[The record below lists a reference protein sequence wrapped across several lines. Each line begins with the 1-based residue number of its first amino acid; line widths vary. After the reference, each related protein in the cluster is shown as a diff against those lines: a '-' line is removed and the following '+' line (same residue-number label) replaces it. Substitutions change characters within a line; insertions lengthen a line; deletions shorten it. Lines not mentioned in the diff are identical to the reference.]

1 MQTKIFNHYFEREDK
16 LHSEKIQLWMDH
28 SLFTWQWWLGVVLLF
43 LPIILWL
50 LFRKRGSTDRLLYA
64 GFFVSIISSFLDSI
78 GDFSHL
84 WEYNYEVFPFTTYY
98 LPWSLSALPVSVMFV
113 LQIRPKFNPFLKGI
127 IFSAVCS
134 FVILPIFK
142 VMGIYD
148 PVKWKYIYSFPITLI
163 IFLIAYYLSKRK
175 EFNQY

>member
-1 MQTKIFNHYFEREDK
+1 MQTKTFNHYFEREDK

-98 LPWSLSALPVSVMFV
+98 LP
-113 LQIRPKFNPFLKGI
+113 
-127 IFSAVCS
+127 
-134 FVILPIFK
+134 
-142 VMGIYD
+142 
-148 PVKWKYIYSFPITLI
+148 
-163 IFLIAYYLSKRK
+163 
-175 EFNQY
+175 